1 MLNQDTILLTMLGM
15 LAVTYIP
22 RVLPVW
28 VLTSKPLPPLVVT
41 WLRYVPVAV
50 LAALLLPALV
60 ITEHGASR
68 ALDLGFGNL
77 FLWAALPTFIVAWKT
92 RSLFGPVI
100 VGMLIVAAIRF
111 LA

>member
-1 MLNQDTILLTMLGM
+1 MLGM
-15 LAVTYIP
+15 LVVTYIP

-28 VLTSKPLPPLVVT
+28 LFTSKPLPPLVIA

-60 ITEHGASR
+60 VTENR
-68 ALDLGFGNL
+68 LDLSVGNL
-77 FLWAALPTFIVAWKT
+77 FLWAAVPTFIVAWKT

-100 VGMLIVAAIRF
+100 VGMVIVAVVRYIRP
-111 LA
+111 